1 MRLGLFGGTFD
12 PPHIGHLIVAQD
24 ALAALAVERIVFIPA
39 ALPPHKRD
47 REVTPAALRLAML
60 RAATA
65 GNPHFEVD
73 PLELEREGPS
83 YTVDTLRAWARRQPD
98 ARLVLIMGADQYAE
112 LDGWKEPEA
121 VRRLAEIAVLARGD
135 ETAAGPATVVGVR
148 RIDVSSTEIR
158 ARVGEGRSIRY
169 LVPPA
174 VEALIREQALYG
186 PPQVGP
192 APQGGGRTED
202 RPESFQNA
210 TESW

>member
-47 REVTPAALRLAML
+47 RDVTPAPLRLAML

-73 PLELEREGPS
+73 PIELERAGPS
-83 YTVDTLRAWARRQPD
+83 WTVDTLRAWARRQPD
-98 ARLVLIMGADQYAE
+98 AELVLIIGADQYAE
-112 LDGWKEPEA
+112 LDGWKEPAAIRE
-121 VRRLAEIAVLARGD
+121 LAEIAVLARGGESPTG
-135 ETAAGPATVVGVR
+135 ETTVVGVR

-174 VEALIREQALYG
+174 VEALIREKGLYRG
-186 PPQVGP
+186 PGTGP

-202 RPESFQNA
+202 RPESIQNA